1 MKSGKQYIQKDKK
14 DFFFKKFNKEIEI
27 SWEGEGEKEG
37 GGEEPNGNYWA
48 KEAIIELNN
57 SIEYFNNRRKNQWT
71 CGQVI
76 GNTQLE
82 EQKEKKK
89 RKGVK
94 KSYGTY
100 EISSTEPIYAYESLR
115 RQEKEKGRKLI

>member
-89 RKGVK
+89 KKRSEEILWDLWDIINRTNICIWKSQKTRK
-94 KSYGTY
+94 
-100 EISSTEPIYAYESLR
+100 
-115 RQEKEKGRKLI
+115 RKR

>member
-1 MKSGKQYIQKDKK
+1 MKLI
-14 DFFFKKFNKEIEI
+14 NKERNSKTEERIKEI
-27 SWEGEGEKEG
+27 GDKTLEK
-37 GGEEPNGNYWA
+37 P
-48 KEAIIELNN
+48 
-57 SIEYFNNRRKNQWT
+57 RKRN
-71 CGQVI
+71 
-76 GNTQLE
+76 
-82 EQKEKKK
+82 KKKKKK